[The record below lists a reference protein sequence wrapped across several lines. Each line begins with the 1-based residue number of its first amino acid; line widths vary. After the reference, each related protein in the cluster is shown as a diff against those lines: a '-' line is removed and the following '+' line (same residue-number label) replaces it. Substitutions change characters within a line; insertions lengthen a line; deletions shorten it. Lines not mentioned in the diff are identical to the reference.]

1 MARTRFL
8 DSVFPDWPGRL
19 RYFRVFIFS
28 RCVLTMYGATKPF
41 TSVSGTHI
49 LLLLCLS
56 VTPGLGQVLTVFFRQ
71 HRREKNAVL
80 TPTPAVSCEKIENC
94 RKFILASP

>member
-28 RCVLTMYGATKPF
+28 RCVLTMYGATKPV
-41 TSVSGTHI
+41 TSGANLT
-49 LLLLCLS
+49 
-56 VTPGLGQVLTVFFRQ
+56 QKRRERRERKERVLTAKYAKYANRAWGKEGKSFN
-71 HRREKNAVL
+71 HRWTGMDTDKNL
-80 TPTPAVSCEKIENC
+80 K
-94 RKFILASP
+94 